1 MKKLIKA
8 VLIVAIINLLA
19 VGGLVGYLASKG
31 RLTKDRLL
39 DITSVVQETPE
50 DREARLEAERLA
62 ALPDDTPEPVA
73 EGDIQNTDRRN
84 DARVE
89 ITLVDRER
97 LERLQ
102 REVQDLQTQ
111 LRRQRQMLE
120 RERAQFEQEK
130 MDFRALRDRLTEIE
144 GGQAFQDALAVLNN
158 MKPADVKT
166 VLTTMLGE
174 NRAEEVVS
182 YLAAF
187 GERHRAKV
195 ISEFVKANEEQVAAD
210 LLESLRTR
218 GLEPAQAGVTP
229 P

>member
-1 MKKLIKA
+1 MKQLVRAI
-8 VLIVAIINLLA
+8 LIVAVLNLLV
-19 VGGLVGYLASKG
+19 VGGYLGYLGSKG
-31 RLTKDRLL
+31 RLSKDRLL
-39 DITSVVQETPE
+39 DITSVVSESEE
-50 DREARLEAERLA
+50 DRAARIEAERLA
-62 ALPDDTPEPVA
+62 AQPDDTPEQVA
-73 EGDIQNTDRRN
+73 EGDIQDTDRRN
-84 DARVE
+84 QARVE

-102 REVQDLQTQ
+102 REVQDLQTL

-120 RERAQFEQEK
+120 RERAVFEQEK
-130 MDFRALRDRLTEIE
+130 ADFRALRDRLIEIE
-144 GGQAFQDALAVLNN
+144 GAQAFQDALAVLNN

-166 VLTTMLGE
+166 VLGTMLGE

-195 ISEFVKANEEQVAAD
+195 ISEFVKANENDVAAD

-218 GLEPAQAGVTP
+218 GLEPAQAGVTTP
-229 P
+229 